1 MKVKPLALIRR
12 QLRRLLTVG
21 VLALAFM
28 SFSSAYSFNTP
39 AVAASL
45 YSSPIIAASS
55 MANQVK
61 DQVDSADQ
69 AMMNAKDKLDEAGK
83 KTSKKAKDIAEKAK
97 GKAQKDIAKTKSA
110 AKNAQAAA
118 GTKAKRDIAKTQE
131 AVEKTKAT
139 VVSRAKQDA
148 GKADNALEKAGNKA
162 EEFASNALD
171 AAKNLIGQ

>member
-1 MKVKPLALIRR
+1 MKVKPLALIRG

-21 VLALAFM
+21 ALVLCFM
-28 SFSSAYSFNTP
+28 SLSSVYRLNPS

-45 YSSPIIAASS
+45 YSSPILAASS

-69 AMMNAKDKLDEAGK
+69 AMMSAKDKLDEAGE
-83 KTSKKAKDIAEKAK
+83 KTSKKAKEMAEKAK
-97 GKAQKDIAKTKSA
+97 GKAQKDIAKTKAA
-110 AKNAQAAA
+110 AKDAQASA
-118 GTKAKRDIAKTQE
+118 GAKAKRDIAKTKE
-131 AVEKTKAT
+131 AADKTKAT

-148 GKADNALEKAGNKA
+148 GKADNAIEKVGNKA